1 MGLACAPCS
10 AIRTPPCLHA
20 ALTQSPVP
28 GHVLARR
35 QLIGLSKKPTGWGAA
50 ILQREALG
58 VQGHTL
64 SRAQVASSW
73 RLTLVCGPCLAL
85 LPFVWPWGACG
96 QEKPCTH
103 PQLHGRTPGQA
114 PGLPWRTAVFGA
126 VAVPVSEVQPA
137 PRPPRPPSAPGKPSD
152 SEQLSLRHRRPSAG
166 PGTTARASDGRAR
179 PGNTPPRLSPLSV
192 SSAASSLCVPANCS
206 SPHPLGERSSDCP
219 PRARRCPW
227 ADVAQTDRTPPPW
240 GWHGA
245 GGVSIQT

>member
-1 MGLACAPCS
+1 MSWCLGWEEDGGVREQTWRGSGARGGRGSRGLGLACAPCS
-10 AIRTPPCLHA
+10 AIRTPPRLHG
-20 ALTQSPVP
+20 ALTQSPAP

-126 VAVPVSEVQPA
+126 AAVPVSEVQPA
-137 PRPPRPPSAPGKPSD
+137 PRPPRPPSAPGKLSD
-152 SEQLSLRHRRPSAG
+152 SEQLSLCRRWPSAG

-179 PGNTPPRLSPLSV
+179 PRGHPAPSV
-192 SSAASSLCVPANCS
+192 SSLCLLCSLFSLCPGELLVPS
-206 SPHPLGERSSDCP
+206 SPR
-219 PRARRCPW
+219 RA
-227 ADVAQTDRTPPPW
+227 VQ
-240 GWHGA
+240 
-245 GGVSIQT
+245 

>member
-10 AIRTPPCLHA
+10 AIRTPPRLHG

-28 GHVLARR
+28 GHVLAHR
-35 QLIGLSKKPTGWGAA
+35 QLIWLSKKPTGWGAA

-73 RLTLVCGPCLAL
+73 RLTLVCWPPPGFAPVCVAL
-85 LPFVWPWGACG
+85 GCVWPGEALHTPPASRPDARPSPWAALEDCGVRGCGRARVRGPASPTPTAPSLGAWEAER
-96 QEKPCTH
+96 Q
-103 PQLHGRTPGQA
+103 
-114 PGLPWRTAVFGA
+114 RTALAASPPA
-126 VAVPVSEVQPA
+126 VA
-137 PRPPRPPSAPGKPSD
+137 D
-152 SEQLSLRHRRPSAG
+152 
-166 PGTTARASDGRAR
+166 PGTTARASDGRAH

-245 GGVSIQT
+245 GGVSIHT